1 MKGSEK
7 KRQTKAEH
15 SSRVLPLYQRIRLL
29 GNLGGVRAY
38 HIISGICLPF
48 GVPLTICYLFMLFTE
63 DLRPYA
69 LSMQFMAGL
78 PLALRIAEFVK
89 LFRPTRG
96 TFTLMKVNLFV
107 FPILSFLLNLGFLS
121 LIENETISS
130 IIVVLLIVQLIYG
143 GLILLYFSQVRFI
156 FDYYPDTSEGAEAFL
171 RDHSV
176 SIARDTGDNATPSDS
191 IFHDNSTY
199 GGREP
204 VNVSP
209 YAQKEEPQKTYV
221 QDPSEYAAPVVSQPA
236 AEEQSVPTV
245 SQSCAEIVA
254 ASSVSLP
261 DASETSPVTTP
272 ESVSETENTAT
283 LTPKNI
289 SQKKRFC
296 KRCGGEII
304 EGVCSQCGHRYF
316 HLKKKSGPWP
326 TRAKLSVIILSVL
339 LAVAIGV
346 SAYGLIDGSRAHR
359 EVKSV
364 RGLLENRDRSISS
377 LENKYQSAQKEIDR
391 LEASAEYRHR
401 YTNIKR
407 YVVFIASG
415 KNTYHD
421 FDCEIWK
428 KDLDEIGTY
437 YAHNKEYAKS
447 LGYRPCSSC
456 Q

>member
-15 SSRVLPLYQRIRLL
+15 SSRVLPLYQRIRLI

-69 LSMQFMAGL
+69 LSMQLMAGL

-96 TFTLMKVNLFV
+96 TFTLMKVNLIV
-107 FPILSFLLNLGFLS
+107 FPIISFILNYGLLSRS
-121 LIENETISS
+121 EDETIFS
-130 IIVVLLIVQLIYG
+130 ILIVLLIVQLIYG
-143 GLILLYFSQVRFI
+143 ALILLYFSQIRFI

-171 RDHSV
+171 RDRSV
-176 SIARDTGDNATPSDS
+176 SIAGDNATPSDS

-221 QDPSEYAAPVVSQPA
+221 QDPSEYAAPIVSRPA
-236 AEEQSVPTV
+236 AEEQSAPTV
-245 SQSCAEIVA
+245 SQNCAEIAA
-254 ASSVSLP
+254 ASSVSLS
-261 DASETSPVTTP
+261 DTSENTPATTP
-272 ESVSETENTAT
+272 ESVLETEDASS
-283 LTPKNI
+283 LTPKNT
-289 SQKKRFC
+289 SKKKRFC

-304 EGVCSQCGHRYF
+304 EGICSQCGHRYF
-316 HLKKKSGPWP
+316 HLKKKSDPWP
-326 TRAKLSVIILSVL
+326 TRAKLSVIILSGL
-339 LAVAIGV
+339 LVVSVGV
-346 SAYGLIDGSRAHR
+346 SVWGIVDSSKAHR

-364 RGLLENRDRSISS
+364 RELLEDKERYISDLRDLYESAHSEAEHLKNYER
-377 LENKYQSAQKEIDR
+377 KYSELKG
-391 LEASAEYRHR
+391 
-401 YTNIKR
+401 

-421 FDCEIWK
+421 FDCEILK
-428 KDLDEIGTY
+428 KDLNEAGYFT
-437 YAHNKEYAKS
+437 AHNEEYAKS
-447 LGYRPCSSC
+447 LGHQPCSNC